1 MITLNAAQRREL
13 KARAH
18 ALNPVVMISD
28 AGLTPSVLHEIDVS
42 LKSHELIKIRVFGDD
57 RVARAAMV
65 EDISTKLD
73 AALVQHIGKIL
84 VLYRPRPEAPPGLLP
99 RGAFGL
105 LAAVTKETTEGI
117 TVEVESYFVPEQSD
131 AVLDRYVFAYRIRIH
146 NRSAVTVQ
154 LTRRHWI
161 IAEGDGS
168 TVTVNGIAKMYS
180 TDGMTIT

>member
-57 RVARAAMV
+57 RIARAAMV

-84 VLYRPRPEAPPGLLP
+84 VVYRPRPEAPAKGSAGKKSGRSRADKGP
-99 RGAFGL
+99 RR
-105 LAAVTKETTEGI
+105 TK
-117 TVEVESYFVPEQSD
+117 
-131 AVLDRYVFAYRIRIH
+131 
-146 NRSAVTVQ
+146 RSFQ
-154 LTRRHWI
+154 M
-161 IAEGDGS
+161 E
-168 TVTVNGIAKMYS
+168 
-180 TDGMTIT
+180 